1 MWDARCRVKWTS
13 TAWWAMYSPK
23 LPGGTQQEQQ
33 QRKREPCA
41 GWPCVCGREDVAMDG
56 CEEAETMARCV
67 GCRATTG
74 RPQTGNVHEIV
85 MRVVSSDRAAI
96 LLRVEVDL
104 WVDRD
109 GQAASGCFCFACWAA
124 DRSCFCK
131 RVLLLTSHSLPCLCV
146 LFHGRVDVWPPLS
159 SITGFRL

>member
-1 MWDARCRVKWTS
+1 
-13 TAWWAMYSPK
+13 
-23 LPGGTQQEQQ
+23 
-33 QRKREPCA
+33 
-41 GWPCVCGREDVAMDG
+41 MDG

-131 RVLLLTSHSLPCLCV
+131 RVPVTGDFRYDCFEHYRTFIFRFYYHRLALRNAWMSSLVGCSPWCSHL
-146 LFHGRVDVWPPLS
+146 GRCAVVRADYS
-159 SITGFRL
+159 SDAAQVRWKE